1 MCLSST
7 RLQISTD
14 QSNKTPP
21 LVLSSHSNK
30 LGKA

>member
-1 MCLSST
+1 
-7 RLQISTD
+7 LQISTD